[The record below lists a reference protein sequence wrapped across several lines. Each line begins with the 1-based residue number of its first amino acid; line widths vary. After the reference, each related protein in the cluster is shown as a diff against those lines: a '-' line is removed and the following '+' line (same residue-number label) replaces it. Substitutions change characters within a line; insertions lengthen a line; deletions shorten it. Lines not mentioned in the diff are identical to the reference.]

1 MDDERK
7 YQIAVASSDGIV
19 VNSHFGRAD
28 QFLIYQLEIDNE
40 NDDWMKKYVEL
51 RKVAPVCQGGNH
63 DDNRLEKTAD
73 LFLDCKY
80 ILVSRIGQGA
90 ANVLE
95 GKGIIPMELPGMID
109 ESIHQLIIYEKLK
122 SLF

>member
-51 RKVAPVCQGGNH
+51 RKVVPVCQGGNH
-63 DDNRLEKTAD
+63 DDNRLQETAK
-73 LFLDCKY
+73 LFSDCKY
-80 ILVSRIGQGA
+80 VLVSRIGQGA
-90 ANVLE
+90 AFALE
-95 GKGIIPMELPGMID
+95 GKGITPMELPGMID
-109 ESIHQLIIYEKLK
+109 ESIEKLIVYEKLQ